1 MTSAL
6 LDRVAQALGRE
17 VYETPVGFKHFV
29 AGLLEGWLG
38 FAGEESAGASF
49 LRFDGRPFSTDKDGI
64 LMGLLAELMAKRG
77 QAPDA
82 LYEALAEKLGRPY
95 YARKDL
101 PVSPEAK
108 ARLARLSAKEVH
120 PSTLA
125 GEPVLQVLDRATGNG
140 EPLGGIKVVA
150 ANAWFAVRPSG
161 TEDVAKVYAESFLGE
176 AHLERVLEEA
186 TALLHKALA

>member
-1 MTSAL
+1 MRIPSL
-6 LDRVAQALGRE
+6 SVE
-17 VYETPVGFKHFV
+17 
-29 AGLLEGWLG
+29 
-38 FAGEESAGASF
+38 
-49 LRFDGRPFSTDKDGI
+49 
-64 LMGLLAELMAKRG
+64 
-77 QAPDA
+77 
-82 LYEALAEKLGRPY
+82 
-95 YARKDL
+95 KDL